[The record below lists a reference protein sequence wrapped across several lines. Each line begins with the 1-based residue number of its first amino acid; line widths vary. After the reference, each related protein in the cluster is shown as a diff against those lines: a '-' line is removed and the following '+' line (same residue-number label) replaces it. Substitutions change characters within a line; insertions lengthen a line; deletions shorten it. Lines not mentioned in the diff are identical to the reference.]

1 MRRIPIPLFVLIF
14 VIALPVA
21 VPIAIVLYMWDR
33 RRMQVVAE
41 RTSCECCGAPLG
53 VASLRRADTEW
64 TKHAAALQHARVL
77 MRLRL
82 IRHVWAI
89 CATCGAE
96 YDYDTR
102 AHTFHRVVP
111 NGLSDAHG
119 KVSAS

>member
-1 MRRIPIPLFVLIF
+1 M

-41 RTSCECCGAPLG
+41 RTGCECCGAPLA

-64 TKHAAALQHARVL
+64 AKHTTALRYARVM
-77 MRLRL
+77 MRRM
-82 IRHVWAI
+82 IRRVWAK

-96 YDYDTR
+96 YGYDTR
-102 AHTFHRVVP
+102 AHAFHRVAR
-111 NGLSDAHG
+111 NGLLDDQSE
-119 KVSAS
+119 VSAS